1 MKPPK
6 REKQRVGCGKQD
18 IRQPRQ
24 NSLGMVLE
32 GQMTH
37 EEVAA
42 FTPLL
47 MELQ

>member
-6 REKQRVGCGKQD
+6 REKRVGCGKQD
-18 IRQPRQ
+18 IKQPRQ

-32 GQMTH
+32 GQMAH
-37 EEVAA
+37 EEMAA